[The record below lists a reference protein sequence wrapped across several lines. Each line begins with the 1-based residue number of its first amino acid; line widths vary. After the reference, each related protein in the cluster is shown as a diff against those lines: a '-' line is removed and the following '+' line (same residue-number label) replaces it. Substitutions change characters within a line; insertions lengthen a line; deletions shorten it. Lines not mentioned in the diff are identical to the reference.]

1 MRERACWI
9 IENYGYRRCQHP
21 AREFRYAISLH
32 NHSSY
37 SVENLASLNQV
48 VKLWFMQPLK
58 GTLQRAFGLEHIS
71 DLNYADLKYNPPLSP
86 EEVYRMEAAAVA
98 PYGFDGV
105 HLAIT
110 DHDEYAGSLEL
121 YERRPDLNGRVAV
134 GEELTV
140 RFDGHV
146 FHFGVS
152 GLEAASAAETHAR
165 LQETARGGRLDEMF
179 ETLHATRCLVV
190 FNHPLI
196 PWGPGG
202 ENRIPARELLTRY
215 GWAIHALE
223 YNGMRRREENDR
235 VLELARA
242 CCKPVVGGG
251 DSHLLR
257 AGATLCVSQSANFRD
272 FVGEVQEGRSVALV
286 ENEYF
291 APLRWKLFLR
301 VLYFIANYRRIATF
315 QGQPV
320 AEMLARRWVLLDP
333 IGLASRALLAASAGL
348 RLNR

>member
-1 MRERACWI
+1 MR
-9 IENYGYRRCQHP
+9 
-21 AREFRYAISLH
+21 
-32 NHSSY
+32 
-37 SVENLASLNQV
+37 
-48 VKLWFMQPLK
+48 PLK

-71 DLNYADLKYNPPLSP
+71 GLNYADVTYNPPFRP
-86 EEVYRMEAAAVA
+86 EDVYRMEAAAVA

-110 DHDEYAGSLEL
+110 DHDECLGSLEL
-121 YERRPDLNGRVAV
+121 CRRRPDLKGRVAV

-140 RFDGHV
+140 RLDGHV
-146 FHFGVS
+146 FHLGLS
-152 GLEAASAAETHAR
+152 GLEEASAAATHAR
-165 LQETARGGRLDEMF
+165 LQDAARGGRLDEVF
-179 ETLHATRCLVV
+179 ETLHASGCLVV

-202 ENRIPARELLTRY
+202 ENHIPAVELLTRY

-223 YNGMRRREENDR
+223 YNGMRRRDENDR

-242 CCKPVVGGG
+242 WRKPVVGGG

-257 AGATLCVSQSANFRD
+257 PSATLCVSSAASFGD
-272 FVGEVQEGRSVALV
+272 FAGQVREGRSVVLV
-286 ENEYF
+286 KDEYF
-291 APLRWKLFLR
+291 APLGWKLFLR
-301 VLYFIANYRRIATF
+301 VLYFMANYRRIASF

-333 IGLASRALLAASAGL
+333 IGLASRAFLAVTGGL
-348 RLNR
+348 RLDR